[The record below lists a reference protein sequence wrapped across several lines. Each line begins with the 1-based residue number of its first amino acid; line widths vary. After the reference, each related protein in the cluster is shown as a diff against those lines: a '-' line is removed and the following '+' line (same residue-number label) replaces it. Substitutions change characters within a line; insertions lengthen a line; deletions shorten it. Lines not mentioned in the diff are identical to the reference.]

1 MTTGA
6 DEASLARRA
15 SDVVTPL
22 VLVVDDSSTIRR
34 ILTRDLTA
42 AGYRVGEASD
52 GREGLAQVRA
62 TRPDL
67 VLLDVD
73 MPVMTGPEALRELR
87 ADPVVGDTPVLFL
100 TARTSAADV
109 AHGLELGAQD
119 YLRKPCEPAELVA
132 RVRIALAVRTQARS
146 LEAQAA
152 RLDEI
157 SRSDRLTGLG
167 NRVEL
172 DLVVERWRMANPEQ
186 QVAVCLA
193 DVDHFKRVN
202 DSFGHQIGDAVLV
215 IVAERLRHLSAA
227 DPRRCLVR
235 WGGEEF
241 LLLHPGGDVDG
252 AHDLAEDVCRVIREH
267 PFTVGM
273 PEPLAITVSVGACAG
288 SIGDLE
294 ALIRQ
299 SDRFLYD
306 AKEAGRDRVR
316 SGPHRGSVA
325 V

>member
-1 MTTGA
+1 
-6 DEASLARRA
+6 
-15 SDVVTPL
+15 
-22 VLVVDDSSTIRR
+22 
-34 ILTRDLTA
+34 
-42 AGYRVGEASD
+42 
-52 GREGLAQVRA
+52 
-62 TRPDL
+62 
-67 VLLDVD
+67 
-73 MPVMTGPEALRELR
+73 
-87 ADPVVGDTPVLFL
+87 
-100 TARTSAADV
+100 
-109 AHGLELGAQD
+109 
-119 YLRKPCEPAELVA
+119 
-132 RVRIALAVRTQARS
+132 VRIALAVRTQARS